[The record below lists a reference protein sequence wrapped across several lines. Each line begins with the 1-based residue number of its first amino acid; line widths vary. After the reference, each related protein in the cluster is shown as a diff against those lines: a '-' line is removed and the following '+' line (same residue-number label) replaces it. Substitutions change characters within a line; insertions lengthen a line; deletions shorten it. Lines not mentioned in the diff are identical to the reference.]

1 MTKKNPKNSK
11 KIKFLKKSILVIFGI
26 FFLTSCGTI
35 SEKEKSLPKTEK
47 LEAKSEEIHDLNK
60 LSSFIFDK
68 LKGQK
73 LIRNYGED
81 TGWTEIIFDEDG
93 NFHGS
98 YLGSIKSDGF
108 DGGLDQYA
116 KNRYLVGEIHES
128 TFEGKFKLVK
138 QVNDYVLMMQME
150 DFTIT
155 SKYGAHDGT
164 HFNVDFAL
172 GIKADADY
180 YLFIPKTPEEFL
192 PKEQSKLKDNYK
204 LEDSTEDK
212 TDGFILRNKYQDE
225 VFNQLHYEWFYYLII
240 AKFKENMEEKIVKNK
255 KRRNFR

>member
-1 MTKKNPKNSK
+1 MDKKISTTFTTTGAIMTKKFPKNSK
-11 KIKFLKKSILVIFGI
+11 KIKFLKKSLPLLFCTIFLI
-26 FFLTSCGTI
+26 SCTSLN
-35 SEKEKSLPKTEK
+35 EKQKSLPKTEK
-47 LEAKSEEIHDLNK
+47 LEKKSEEIHDLNK
-60 LSSFIFDK
+60 LSAFIFDK

-98 YLGSIKSDGF
+98 YLGSIKNDGF

-128 TFEGKFKLVK
+128 TFEGKFKLIK
-138 QVNDYVLMMQME
+138 QINDYVLMMQME
-150 DFTIT
+150 EFSIT

-192 PKEQSKLKDNYK
+192 PKEQTKLKDNYK

-225 VFNQLHYEWFYYLII
+225 VFNQLHYE
-240 AKFKENMEEKIVKNK
+240 
-255 KRRNFR
+255 

>member
-1 MTKKNPKNSK
+1 MTKIFPKYNE
-11 KIKFLKKSILVIFGI
+11 KINFLKKTIPLLFCTIFLI
-26 FFLTSCGTI
+26 SCTSLN
-35 SEKEKSLPKTEK
+35 EKEKSLPKTEK
-47 LEAKSEEIHDLNK
+47 LEKKSEEIHDLNK
-60 LSSFIFDK
+60 LSAFIFDK

-98 YLGSIKSDGF
+98 YLGTIKSDGF

-116 KNRYLVGEIHES
+116 KNRYLVREIHES

-150 DFTIT
+150 EFTIT

-172 GIKADADY
+172 GIKVDADY

-192 PKEQSKLKDNYK
+192 PTEQSKLKDNYK

-225 VFNQLHYEWFYYLII
+225 VFNQLHYKWFS
-240 AKFKENMEEKIVKNK
+240 
-255 KRRNFR
+255 

>member
-1 MTKKNPKNSK
+1 MTKKIPKNSK
-11 KIKFLKKSILVIFGI
+11 KIKFLKKSLPLLFCTIFLI
-26 FFLTSCGTI
+26 SCTSLN
-35 SEKEKSLPKTEK
+35 EKQKSLPKTEK
-47 LEAKSEEIHDLNK
+47 LEKKSEEIYNLNK
-60 LSSFIFDK
+60 LSAFIFDK

-98 YLGSIKSDGF
+98 YLGTIKSDGF

-128 TFEGKFKLVK
+128 TFEGKFKLIK
-138 QVNDYVLMMQME
+138 QINDYVLMMQME
-150 DFTIT
+150 EFTIT

-192 PKEQSKLKDNYK
+192 PKEQTKLNDNYK

-212 TDGFILRNKYQDE
+212 TDGFILWNKYQDE
-225 VFNQLHYEWFYYLII
+225 VFNQLHYE
-240 AKFKENMEEKIVKNK
+240 
-255 KRRNFR
+255 

>member
-11 KIKFLKKSILVIFGI
+11 KIKFLKKSILVICFI
-26 FFLTSCGTI
+26 FLLTSCSSI
-35 SEKEKSLPKTEK
+35 SEKPKSLPKTEK
-47 LEAKSEEIHDLNK
+47 LEKKSEEIHDLNE
-60 LSSFIFDK
+60 LSDFIFDK

-98 YLGSIKSDGF
+98 YLGSIKNDGF

-116 KNRYLVGEIHES
+116 KNWYLVREIHES
-128 TFEGKFKLVK
+128 TFEGKFKLIK
-138 QVNDYVLMMQME
+138 QINDYVLMMQME
-150 DFTIT
+150 NFKIT
-155 SKYGAHDGT
+155 SKYGTHDGT

-172 GIKADADY
+172 GIKDDADY

-192 PKEQSKLKDNYK
+192 PKEQTKLKDNYK

-212 TDGFILRNKYQDE
+212 TDGFILWNKYQDE

>member
-1 MTKKNPKNSK
+1 MTKKIPKNSK
-11 KIKFLKKSILVIFGI
+11 KIKFLKKSLPLLFCTIFLI
-26 FFLTSCGTI
+26 SCTSL
-35 SEKEKSLPKTEK
+35 SEKEKSLPKTKK

-60 LSSFIFDK
+60 LSAFIFDK

-98 YLGSIKSDGF
+98 YLGTIKNDGF

-116 KNRYLVGEIHES
+116 KNWYLVGEIHES

-150 DFTIT
+150 KFTIT

-172 GIKADADY
+172 GIKVDADY

-192 PKEQSKLKDNYK
+192 PKEQTKLKDNYK

-212 TDGFILRNKYQDE
+212 TDGFILWNKYQDE
-225 VFNQLHYEWFYYLII
+225 VFNQLHYEWFS
-240 AKFKENMEEKIVKNK
+240 
-255 KRRNFR
+255 

>member
-1 MTKKNPKNSK
+1 MTKNFPKYNE
-11 KIKFLKKSILVIFGI
+11 KINFLKKTIPLLFCTIFLI
-26 FFLTSCGTI
+26 SCTSL

-47 LEAKSEEIHDLNK
+47 SEKKSEEIHDLNK
-60 LSSFIFDK
+60 LSDFIFDK

-98 YLGSIKSDGF
+98 YLGTIKSDGF

-150 DFTIT
+150 EFTIT

-172 GIKADADY
+172 GIKVDADY

-225 VFNQLHYEWFYYLII
+225 VFNQLHYE
-240 AKFKENMEEKIVKNK
+240 
-255 KRRNFR
+255 